1 MQENLGFGIIGCGH
15 ISKKHFEAIDA
26 VPNAKL
32 VAVCDTNENALK
44 SCTDTYGC
52 LGYNDYKEMLTN
64 PDIDIITICTPSGLR
79 ARQSIDS
86 MQAGKHVIVEKPM
99 AMSLYEA
106 DAMIAAAE
114 FNNVKLAVVHQYRF
128 TEAIVELRNALEAGR
143 FGKLTHGSAV
153 VRWNRNDDYYKQSP
167 WRGTWAYDG
176 GCLMNQAIHNI
187 DLLQWMMGPV
197 TSVFAY
203 TATNMRPIESE
214 DTAVAVLKFQNG
226 ALGIIEAATTI
237 YPENLEETLNI
248 FGTTGTVVIGGG
260 TASKINAWHF
270 PEQDESLEITE
281 LTKEKPHVYKVGHAA
296 IIEDMINAI
305 TEDKQPAINGNE
317 GRKALEIVLAIYHS
331 VRLKKEI
338 TLPLKEEFRIG
349 IGIE

>member
-1 MQENLGFGIIGCGH
+1 VHQNRF
-15 ISKKHFEAIDA
+15 KEAI
-26 VPNAKL
+26 
-32 VAVCDTNENALK
+32 T
-44 SCTDTYGC
+44 
-52 LGYNDYKEMLTN
+52 
-64 PDIDIITICTPSGLR
+64 
-79 ARQSIDS
+79 
-86 MQAGKHVIVEKPM
+86 
-99 AMSLYEA
+99 
-106 DAMIAAAE
+106 
-114 FNNVKLAVVHQYRF
+114 
-128 TEAIVELRNALEAGR
+128 ELRKSLEAGK

-203 TATNMRPIESE
+203 TAINMRPIESE

-237 YPENLEETLNI
+237 YPENLEERLSI
-248 FGTTGTVVIGGG
+248 FGTTGTVVIGGT
-260 TASKINAWHF
+260 TATKINTWRF
-270 PEQDESLEITE
+270 PEQDEFLKITE
-281 LTKEKPHVYKVGHAA
+281 PTKEKLNAYRVGHAA

-305 TEDKQPAINGNE
+305 IEDRQPAINGKE

-349 IGIE
+349 MGI